1 MGLESV
7 RRNAQGLRQVWKTGR
22 MEEWKCLQ
30 RSSVNEGD
38 CQLPT
43 VNYMRSNNTSDQIM
57 MRFQELSQE
66 FTSYFNKK
74 HFPERPESLYGAAHY
89 MLEDGGKRIRPVLC
103 LLGNELFGPIKAD
116 TWKIA
121 VALELFHNFTLIHDD
136 IMDKAPLR
144 RGRSTVHAKYD
155 ESTAL
160 LAGDV
165 MLLQAYDYLNE
176 TDPGYAQTLIRLLN
190 TTGREVCEGQQ
201 LDMDFEKNASISISE
216 YLHMIELK
224 TAVLLAGSLQM
235 GSIAGGAGQT
245 DQQLIYDFGRN
256 LGLAFQVQDDWL
268 DAFGDPSTFGKLQ
281 GGDIM
286 ANKKT
291 FLLVKALESAS
302 PENKQELE
310 ELLIYSGP
318 DKVERMTFIYQESG
332 VSQAAQEAKNYYM
345 EKAYQSLER
354 ISVPAERKNALK
366 ELAVYLLEREA

>member
-1 MGLESV
+1 
-7 RRNAQGLRQVWKTGR
+7 
-22 MEEWKCLQ
+22 
-30 RSSVNEGD
+30 
-38 CQLPT
+38 
-43 VNYMRSNNTSDQIM
+43 M

-66 FTSYFNKK
+66 FTTYFNKK
-74 HFPERPESLYGAAHY
+74 HFPEKPESLYGAAHY
-89 MLEDGGKRIRPVLC
+89 MLDDGGKRIRPILC
-103 LLGNELFGPIKAD
+103 LLGNELFTSIQSD

-144 RGRSTVHAKYD
+144 RGRPTVHAKYD

-176 TDPGYAQTLIRLLN
+176 TDPGYAKTLIRLLN
-190 TTGREVCEGQQ
+190 KTGREVCEGQQ
-201 LDMDFEKNASISISE
+201 LDMDFEKNAFISLSE

-235 GSIAGGAGQT
+235 GSIAGGAGER

-268 DAFGDPSTFGKLQ
+268 DAFGDPSTFGKLK

-291 FLLVKALESAS
+291 FLLVKALESSS

-310 ELLIYSGP
+310 ELLMYSGP
-318 DKVERMTFIYQESG
+318 DKVERMTFIYQQSG
-332 VSQAAQEAKNYYM
+332 VGQAAQEAKNYYM
-345 EKAYQSLER
+345 DKAYASLDR
-354 ISVPAERKNALK
+354 ISVPAERKNDLK
-366 ELAVYLLEREA
+366 ELAAYLLEREA